1 MPGGARHG
9 RLRRWRSYQASRA
22 AGSGDPRGDKTSV
35 RMDSMG
41 TTKPERDILS
51 DSLSLSAP
59 ARESEH
65 RQGFRAVGVAVSK
78 LAAPIVAKRGGAILV
93 RLKAE
98 WTAIIG
104 AEWAA
109 LAWPS
114 GLSRD
119 GVLKLRAAS
128 TAALEL
134 QHRAPLLIERI
145 NFFFGRSVV
154 TRLALVQGSLPFDSP
169 PRDPVIPT
177 LAASELAALGER
189 LSGIADPELRAAL
202 GRLGHAVTGGRS

>member
-1 MPGGARHG
+1 MK
-9 RLRRWRSYQASRA
+9 LRFGW
-22 AGSGDPRGDKTSV
+22 GDLSTMKS
-35 RMDSMG
+35 
-41 TTKPERDILS
+41 ERDTS
-51 DSLSLSAP
+51 NDSLNLTAP
-59 ARESEH
+59 ARESER

-98 WTAIIG
+98 WAAIIG
-104 AEWAA
+104 SDWASVT
-109 LAWPS
+109 WPS
-114 GLSRD
+114 ALGRD

-145 NFFFGRSVV
+145 NFFFGRSIV
-154 TRLALVQGSLPFDSP
+154 TRLSLVQGPLPLDSP
-169 PRDPVIPT
+169 PSDPPVPR
-177 LAASELAALGER
+177 LAAGEVAALGER

-202 GRLGHAVTGGRS
+202 GRLGHAVIGGRS